1 MTLRQAKKI
10 IAGAWLGQRR
20 YSGEQVREA
29 ATSYL
34 WAPKQHQHPV
44 YGYVA
49 SKLVVREWNRISR
62 KRGWFV
68 GQPTDATLNYVA
80 GLMKG
85 GQS

>member
-1 MTLRQAKKI
+1 MTLRKAKRI

-29 ATSYL
+29 AKAYL

-44 YGYVA
+44 YGYAA
-49 SKLVVREWNRISR
+49 SKLVAREWNRLSR
-62 KRGWFV
+62 KRGGVV

-80 GLMKG
+80 SLMKG